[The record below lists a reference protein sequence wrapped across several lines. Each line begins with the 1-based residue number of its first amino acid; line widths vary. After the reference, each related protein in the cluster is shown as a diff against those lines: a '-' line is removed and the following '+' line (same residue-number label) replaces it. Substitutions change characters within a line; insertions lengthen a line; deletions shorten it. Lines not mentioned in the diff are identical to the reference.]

1 MDAAHGELERNWS
14 SELSHER
21 GIGFRTDTKHA
32 LGIYPFQTGLET
44 EEKGLS
50 PAQIPSS
57 ETNKQTKT
65 KKRKQRDKQK
75 EREAGGVLWE
85 SGTHLIMQG
94 C

>member
-57 ETNKQTKT
+57 ETNKQMK
-65 KKRKQRDKQK
+65 KKRRK
-75 EREAGGVLWE
+75 ENKETNRRSARLGVWCGKAVL
-85 SGTHLIMQG
+85 T
-94 C
+94 